1 MYSEEIDDED
11 QKDGSDAVDEGD
23 ESTEEETKEVELGE
37 TEDLYQGGG
46 DSVEDTELLNEE
58 APSDKALEEVDV
70 EVAKYRVIAP
80 GADVYDEQ
88 GQYKR
93 TLPISDEPVE
103 VPVVI
108 GDVWVE
114 KGFAEK
120 VVE

>member
-11 QKDGSDAVDEGD
+11 QKDGSDAIDEGD
-23 ESTEEETKEVELGE
+23 ELKPGDNTSGMENESEGE
-37 TEDLYQGGG
+37 IEDRE
-46 DSVEDTELLNEE
+46 EDTSLLNEE
-58 APSDKALEEVDV
+58 APSDKALEEVAV